1 LTKCNLKL
9 FFVVKQNFIK
19 IHQKFYVTKIFFN
32 FLKSHFIFSS
42 LIKYK
47 KIKSL
52 KLLSK
57 TLIIPFFGWG
67 GGGVEV
73 KYMAG
78 RISHIPIYQILYF
91 TNGA

>member
-1 LTKCNLKL
+1 MQLKL

-19 IHQKFYVTKIFFN
+19 VYQKFNVTKIFLN

-42 LIKYK
+42 LITYK

-52 KLLSK
+52 KFLSK
-57 TLIIPFFGWG
+57 TLIIPFGWG
-67 GGGVEV
+67 GRGGVEV

>member
-1 LTKCNLKL
+1 MQLKL

-19 IHQKFYVTKIFFN
+19 VYQKFNVTKIFLN

-42 LIKYK
+42 LITYK

-52 KLLSK
+52 KFLSK
-57 TLIIPFFGWG
+57 TLIIPFFGW

-78 RISHIPIYQILYF
+78 RISHIPVYQISYF